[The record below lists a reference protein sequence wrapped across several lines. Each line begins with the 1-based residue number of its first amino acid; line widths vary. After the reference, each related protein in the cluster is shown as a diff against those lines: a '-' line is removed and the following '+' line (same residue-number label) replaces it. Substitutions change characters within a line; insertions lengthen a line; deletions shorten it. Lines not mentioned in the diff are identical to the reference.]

1 MKKYLSLFLFAFS
14 FFTTNAQVDSLAIE
28 LANYEKFRDSVESKL
43 VYQYGKIDLKNG
55 LASITV
61 PKGYKFLNAEQ
72 SNYVLTELWGNPPSD
87 GLGMLLPENI
97 SPLSDNF
104 TYAVE
109 ISYSEDGYIEDGDAD
124 DIDYDELLESLQK
137 DASDSNQERTK
148 QGYETIKL
156 IGWASTP
163 FYDKKSKKLHWAQ
176 EFQFGDA
183 DINTLNYNIRVLGR
197 KGYINMNAIG
207 EMDILPMFKKDITP
221 ILASV
226 EFNDGNKYG
235 DFNPDLD
242 QVAAYGIGGLVAGKL
257 LAKVGILAGLL
268 KFWKIIAIAIAGGF
282 AAFKNKIFGKKEEE
296 V

>member
-1 MKKYLSLFLFAFS
+1 MKKHILFLLFAFS
-14 FFTTNAQVDSLAIE
+14 TFTINAQIDSLAIE
-28 LANYEKFRDSVESKL
+28 IANYEKFRDSVESKL
-43 VYQYGKIDLKNG
+43 VYQYGKIDLENG
-55 LASITV
+55 LASLTI

-87 GLGMLLPENI
+87 ALGLLLPEDI

-109 ISYSEDGYIEDGDAD
+109 ISYSEDGYIEDDDAE

-137 DASDSNQERTK
+137 DAADSNPERIK

-156 IGWASTP
+156 IGWASKP
-163 FYDKKSKKLHWAQ
+163 FYDNKTKKLHWAK
-176 EFQFGDA
+176 EFQFGDSE
-183 DINTLNYNIRVLGR
+183 INTLNYNIRVLGR

-207 EMDILPMFKKDITP
+207 DMEILPMFKKDINP
-221 ILASV
+221 ILASI
-226 EFNDGNKYG
+226 EFNAGNKYG

-242 QVAAYGIGGLVAGKL
+242 KVAAYGIGGLVAGKL
-257 LAKVGILAGLL
+257 LAKVGILAGIL

-282 AAFKNKIFGKKEEE
+282 TAFKNKIFGKKEA
-296 V
+296 